1 MKTKKQQELIETYL
15 SQLENKDQ
23 TIYRELIV
31 YLSKLGYN
39 PKKEGLRISFK
50 HDLHSKQ
57 IAKIGISR
65 GKQPRPIFMLRFST
79 CQDYSK
85 RFKDIVNTA
94 VSKDNFNESRC
105 IYNNC
110 DWCAGDAKSHVYIGE
125 SADGTLKYHCG
136 TSAHE
141 IPDVKAEDIAEIKRL
156 LKEEHIYLM
165 KNEAGIESENL
176 L

>member
-1 MKTKKQQELIETYL
+1 MKTKKQQEMIELYL
-15 SQLENKDQ
+15 SQLEREKQ
-23 TIYRELIV
+23 AIYREIIAH
-31 YLSKLGYN
+31 LSELGYN
-39 PKKEGLRISFK
+39 PRKEGLRISFK
-50 HDLHSKQ
+50 HDLHRKQ
-57 IAKIGISR
+57 IAKIGMSK
-65 GKQPRPIFMLRFST
+65 GKQPRPIFMLRFSA

-136 TSAHE
+136 ASALE

-156 LKEEHIYLM
+156 LNEEHIYLM
-165 KNEAGIESENL
+165 KNEVGI
-176 L
+176 